1 MKIAALSRVS
11 DHNPVLAKYFDIS
24 VPAGFPSP
32 AQDYMEEEINL
43 QQLLI
48 PKPLSTFIM
57 RVKGDSMKDAFI
69 ADNALIVVDRS
80 IQADSGMII
89 VAVVNGEFTVKRLI
103 KTPRTWVL
111 HPDNPLYKPI
121 PITDEMQFEVWGVV
135 TKIIMDAK

>member
-1 MKIAALSRVS
+1 MKIAALSPVS